1 MVLQHSSA
9 SQVTTREK
17 QGCSC
22 ALEMGPRKKLY
33 VGTTQDPLEYVVFKE
48 LLCMIPSLEAHLMG
62 SSEEMVTT
70 IAELIQ
76 KGINGAGADN
86 TKGHTGALLC
96 PAGLNWTN
104 IETRTKLA
112 FKHIFTS
119 LSSVDQEPKAT
130 HSGNA
135 QIHGMHSMTKAS
147 IVYTCFALTSAQI
160 FSWTDLMTDSE
171 CIVELLDD
179 PDEKEELGNLINQF
193 RQIFPLYADPEH
205 LPFRDSALAR
215 ICQKWM
221 ECRERDMECN

>member
-22 ALEMGPRKKLY
+22 ALEMGPRKKL
-33 VGTTQDPLEYVVFKE
+33 TTQDPLEYVVFKE

-70 IAELIQ
+70 IAEL
-76 KGINGAGADN
+76 
-86 TKGHTGALLC
+86 HTGALLC

-147 IVYTCFALTSAQI
+147 IVYVTTQTCFALTSAQI